1 MLKQTLVLGLLTLS
15 GLYSAHAQEVL
26 TLEKALNT
34 AFEHSPSLIQS
45 KLSLEQRQLNLKAQD
60 ASLKSQFSLDV
71 TPFRYTRNNQ
81 YDNFNSKWY
90 ANETKMSSA
99 SFGITQ
105 PIKWTDGTISLYNDF
120 SWQDASNR
128 TSGGNNTSFNHNLSL
143 RISQPLF
150 TYNRTKMQLKE
161 LEYALENA
169 KISYALQQLSIE
181 KNVTSQFYDVYQKQ
195 KDLNISRDEYN
206 NQKQNYDIIKNKVEA
221 GLLAKEELYQAEVNL
236 ANSESTVYSK
246 EISFE
251 NAKDNFKL
259 LLGMSL
265 DEDIAILFDNNIP
278 TVDVNI
284 NDAVKYALD
293 QRMEI
298 RQKQI
303 TLEQDVFSII
313 RTKAESEFKGDLSV
327 RVGMDAL
334 AGKVKNMY
342 DKPTDNEE
350 VGVTLTI
357 PIFDWGAKK
366 AKVKSS
372 QLAMESD
379 EISLEE
385 QKKEI
390 VIAVR
395 QICRNLPTLIRQ
407 IEINIDYILMLV
419 KKYHDTHCDDKEVLI
434 TIRKAIDASPELR
447 SKKQLIETFIAGVN
461 DVDDVMAE
469 WNTYVSEQREKELA
483 KIIQEEKLK
492 EPETRK
498 YLANAF
504 RDGEIKTVGT
514 DIDKLMPPVS
524 RFGGGGRA
532 QKKQGVIDKLKS
544 LFDKF
549 FGIGGSSFEEGKHD

>member
-327 RVGMDAL
+327 RVDAL

-350 VGVTLTI
+350 IGVTLTI

-390 VIAVR
+390 VIDVR

-407 IEINIDYILMLV
+407 IEIKKKSIENAERTYEINLEKYRNGNLTGMDLQQFQNQLTTAKQDYTSAIISYKIELLNL
-419 KKYHDTHCDDKEVLI
+419 KIQTLWDFETHKSYL
-434 TIRKAIDASPELR
+434 P
-447 SKKQLIETFIAGVN
+447 
-461 DVDDVMAE
+461 VD
-469 WNTYVSEQREKELA
+469 L
-483 KIIQEEKLK
+483 LK
-492 EPETRK
+492 
-498 YLANAF
+498 
-504 RDGEIKTVGT
+504 
-514 DIDKLMPPVS
+514 
-524 RFGGGGRA
+524 
-532 QKKQGVIDKLKS
+532 
-544 LFDKF
+544 
-549 FGIGGSSFEEGKHD
+549 

>member
-128 TSGGNNTSFNHNLSL
+128 TSGGNNTSFKHNLSL

-327 RVGMDAL
+327 RLVQSGLLSLIFFRSRVAPVY
-334 AGKVKNMY
+334 G
-342 DKPTDNEE
+342 
-350 VGVTLTI
+350 LTI
-357 PIFDWGAKK
+357 PNLLFWMKQPLRLIP
-366 AKVKSS
+366 
-372 QLAMESD
+372 
-379 EISLEE
+379 E
-385 QKKEI
+385 QKCGFK
-390 VIAVR
+390 R
-395 QICRNLPTLIRQ
+395 HL
-407 IEINIDYILMLV
+407 
-419 KKYHDTHCDDKEVLI
+419 
-434 TIRKAIDASPELR
+434 
-447 SKKQLIETFIAGVN
+447 
-461 DVDDVMAE
+461 
-469 WNTYVSEQREKELA
+469 QR
-483 KIIQEEKLK
+483 
-492 EPETRK
+492 
-498 YLANAF
+498 
-504 RDGEIKTVGT
+504 
-514 DIDKLMPPVS
+514 
-524 RFGGGGRA
+524 
-532 QKKQGVIDKLKS
+532 
-544 LFDKF
+544 
-549 FGIGGSSFEEGKHD
+549 

>member
-390 VIAVR
+390 VI
-395 QICRNLPTLIRQ
+395 
-407 IEINIDYILMLV
+407 
-419 KKYHDTHCDDKEVLI
+419 
-434 TIRKAIDASPELR
+434 
-447 SKKQLIETFIAGVN
+447 
-461 DVDDVMAE
+461 
-469 WNTYVSEQREKELA
+469 
-483 KIIQEEKLK
+483 
-492 EPETRK
+492 
-498 YLANAF
+498 
-504 RDGEIKTVGT
+504 
-514 DIDKLMPPVS
+514 
-524 RFGGGGRA
+524 
-532 QKKQGVIDKLKS
+532 
-544 LFDKF
+544 
-549 FGIGGSSFEEGKHD
+549 

>member
-265 DEDIAILFDNNIP
+265 DEDNIP

-390 VIAVR
+390 VIDVR

-407 IEINIDYILMLV
+407 IEIKKKSIENAERTYEINLEKYRNGNLTGMDLQQFQNQLTTAKQDYTSAIISYKIELLNL
-419 KKYHDTHCDDKEVLI
+419 KIQTLWDFETHKSYL
-434 TIRKAIDASPELR
+434 P
-447 SKKQLIETFIAGVN
+447 
-461 DVDDVMAE
+461 VD
-469 WNTYVSEQREKELA
+469 L
-483 KIIQEEKLK
+483 LK
-492 EPETRK
+492 
-498 YLANAF
+498 
-504 RDGEIKTVGT
+504 
-514 DIDKLMPPVS
+514 
-524 RFGGGGRA
+524 
-532 QKKQGVIDKLKS
+532 
-544 LFDKF
+544 
-549 FGIGGSSFEEGKHD
+549 

>member
-350 VGVTLTI
+350 IGVTLTI

-390 VIAVR
+390 VIDVR

-407 IEINIDYILMLV
+407 IEIKKKSIENAERTYEINLEKYRNGNLTGMDLQQLTTAKQDYTSAIISYKIELLNL
-419 KKYHDTHCDDKEVLI
+419 KIQTLWDFETHKSYL
-434 TIRKAIDASPELR
+434 P
-447 SKKQLIETFIAGVN
+447 
-461 DVDDVMAE
+461 VD
-469 WNTYVSEQREKELA
+469 L
-483 KIIQEEKLK
+483 LK
-492 EPETRK
+492 
-498 YLANAF
+498 
-504 RDGEIKTVGT
+504 
-514 DIDKLMPPVS
+514 
-524 RFGGGGRA
+524 
-532 QKKQGVIDKLKS
+532 
-544 LFDKF
+544 
-549 FGIGGSSFEEGKHD
+549 

>member
-385 QKKEI
+385 QKKDCH
-390 VIAVR
+390 R
-395 QICRNLPTLIRQ
+395 CPPDLP
-407 IEINIDYILMLV
+407 
-419 KKYHDTHCDDKEVLI
+419 
-434 TIRKAIDASPELR
+434 
-447 SKKQLIETFIAGVN
+447 
-461 DVDDVMAE
+461 
-469 WNTYVSEQREKELA
+469 
-483 KIIQEEKLK
+483 
-492 EPETRK
+492 
-498 YLANAF
+498 
-504 RDGEIKTVGT
+504 
-514 DIDKLMPPVS
+514 
-524 RFGGGGRA
+524 
-532 QKKQGVIDKLKS
+532 
-544 LFDKF
+544 
-549 FGIGGSSFEEGKHD
+549 

>member
-128 TSGGNNTSFNHNLSL
+128 TSGGNNTSFKHNLSL

-385 QKKEI
+385 QKKRLSSMSAKF
-390 VIAVR
+390 AVT
-395 QICRNLPTLIRQ
+395 CRR
-407 IEINIDYILMLV
+407 
-419 KKYHDTHCDDKEVLI
+419 
-434 TIRKAIDASPELR
+434 
-447 SKKQLIETFIAGVN
+447 
-461 DVDDVMAE
+461 
-469 WNTYVSEQREKELA
+469 
-483 KIIQEEKLK
+483 
-492 EPETRK
+492 
-498 YLANAF
+498 
-504 RDGEIKTVGT
+504 
-514 DIDKLMPPVS
+514 
-524 RFGGGGRA
+524 
-532 QKKQGVIDKLKS
+532 
-544 LFDKF
+544 
-549 FGIGGSSFEEGKHD
+549 